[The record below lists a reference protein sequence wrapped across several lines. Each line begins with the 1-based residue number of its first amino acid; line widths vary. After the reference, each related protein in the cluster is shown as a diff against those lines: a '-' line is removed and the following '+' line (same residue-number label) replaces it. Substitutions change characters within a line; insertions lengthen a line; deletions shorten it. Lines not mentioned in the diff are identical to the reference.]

1 MPTFVREPGQGQP
14 VADVAQASQLAGFP
28 VRVPSALPNNAT
40 QKRFTVDVGP
50 AVHYEMD
57 RAAMQAVLDA
67 TGIKNVKLPDAD
79 KVIIDVDVPMI
90 ATQSYAIGAGSLE
103 LVQASSPSINMPP
116 GVDPVA
122 LGEAAFQFLG
132 MPAADAHRLAQ
143 AIDWTSTVVIPL
155 PTDVAQY
162 REVTVD
168 GVTGLL
174 LEEKRSARTSGR
186 NSVLLWQRDGM
197 IYAVNATNVD
207 VKVLLMAADSLR

>member
-1 MPTFVREPGQGQP
+1 
-14 VADVAQASQLAGFP
+14 
-28 VRVPSALPNNAT
+28 
-40 QKRFTVDVGP
+40 
-50 AVHYEMD
+50 
-57 RAAMQAVLDA
+57 VLDA
-67 TGIKNVKLPDAD
+67 TGIQNVRLPDTD
-79 KVIIDVDVPMI
+79 KVVIDVDVPMI
-90 ATQSYAIGAGSLE
+90 ASQSYTIGAGSLE
-103 LVQASSPSINMPP
+103 LIQAPSPSVNMPP
-116 GVDPVA
+116 GVDPAA

-174 LEEKRSARTSGR
+174 LEEKRSSRTGGI

-197 IYAVNATNVD
+197 VYAANATNVD
-207 VKVLLMAADSLR
+207 TKVLLMAADSLR